1 MAQSIL
7 FIPDISGF
15 TKFVKSTEISHGR
28 HIIEELIDI
37 IIEKGSEVFELAE
50 IEGDAVFFHTEK
62 PISAEQV
69 IQQAQKVFVAFHEQI
84 KKYEYARICNC
95 GACTTAV
102 DLKLKFVVHAG
113 EITFAKF
120 GSQKKAKPYGDPV
133 ITAHRLLKNDVDLD
147 EYILFSDDF
156 LKGSSLKLDGK
167 GKKQDESLGEID
179 YHYLMI
185 DHWRSQVVVDR
196 EDLKSEKTD
205 IEVRVTKDI
214 GLDVDSLYQFVSNF
228 KYRHLWNEKA
238 SEIIFDS
245 DEINQSGTQHLCVVD
260 GKNLDFNTIRPGK
273 GDEVSYGEVLKNPA
287 PLKYVE
293 NNFFLTPFNIHET
306 TVTFIIKVSIKWK
319 IQLLMLPFLKRFL
332 KKQANAVVNSLAKAV
347 EVNKDLIKRELMDEL
362 QEEDLAVSA

>member
-15 TKFVKSTEISHGR
+15 TKFVKSTEISHGK

-37 IIEKGSEVFELAE
+37 IIDKGSEVFELAE

-62 PISAEQV
+62 RISTEQV
-69 IQQAQKVFVAFHEQI
+69 IQQAEKVFVAFHQQI

-133 ITAHRLLKNDVDLD
+133 ITAHRLLKNDIELD

-156 LKGSSLKLDGK
+156 LQDSSLELDGK
-167 GKKQDESLGEID
+167 GKKHDESLGEID
-179 YHYLMI
+179 YHYLTI
-185 DHWRSQVVVDR
+185 DHWRSQLVVDR
-196 EDLKSEKTD
+196 EDVKNEKTD
-205 IEVRVTKDI
+205 IEIRVTKNID
-214 GLDVDSLYQFVSNF
+214 LDLDTLYQFIADF
-228 KYRHLWNEKA
+228 KYRHLWNKKA
-238 SEIIFDS
+238 SEIVFDT
-245 DEINQSGTQHLCVVD
+245 DEINQAGTQHLCIVD
-260 GKNLDFNTIRPGK
+260 GKNLDFNTIKPGRE
-273 GDEVSYGEVLKNPA
+273 DEISYGEVLKNPA

-293 NNFFLTPFNIHET
+293 NDFFLTPYNINET
-306 TVTFIIKVSIKWK
+306 TVTFIMKASVKWK
-319 IQLLMLPFLKRFL
+319 IQFLMLPILKRVL
-332 KKQANAVVNSLAKAV
+332 KKQANVVVNSLALAV
-347 EVNKDLIKRELMDEL
+347 KQNEQLIQKELVDEIK
-362 QEEDLAVSA
+362 EDGLAVSA